1 MSVLISLRELKTTGP
16 VGSCRVCL
24 NSIDSVMVRSSSE
37 PCFPSMRNETKTLLL
52 LRRLQ
57 YKGVR
62 SEKRALIMW
71 PAQSPVFW
79 KQLPISLWRYPSL
92 ILCFRDQ
99 VGTIFHCLP
108 HCFWNGHAIH
118 ARSVLPA
125 RDLQPLLLRSEEK
138 LEGPAVSM
146 SRGSENKANAGES
159 RRQTAI
165 QSSGI
170 PLFSYR
176 PKKFPFG
183 LKQV

>member
-1 MSVLISLRELKTTGP
+1 MSVLISLQELKTTGP

-24 NSIDSVMVRSSSE
+24 NSIDSVKVRSSSE
-37 PCFPSMRNETKTLLL
+37 PCFPSMRNEAKTLLPL
-52 LRRLQ
+52 CRLQ

-62 SEKRALIMW
+62 YETRALVTW
-71 PAQSPVFW
+71 PAQSTVFW
-79 KQLPISLWRYPSL
+79 KQLPISLWRSPSL

-99 VGTIFHCLP
+99 VGTTFHCLP
-108 HCFWNGHAIH
+108 HCFWNGHVIH

-125 RDLQPLLLRSEEK
+125 CDLQPLLLSSEEK
-138 LEGPAVSM
+138 LEQPAVSV

-159 RRQTAI
+159 RRQTDI
-165 QSSGI
+165 KSSGI

-176 PKKFPFG
+176 PKKLPFG